1 MTPNRKT
8 QEPDRPLSVLVF
20 PKTGRPY
27 MRVEH
32 PPRDQKEL
40 EFALGRKF
48 IGALAHFQGIRLSK
62 LTICPA
68 SEEPGDLICVDEK
81 GRAIKIQVAEL
92 IDHSPRR
99 LKEMRGSYVE
109 SIRNQYGNVFVLFS
123 GCRVSLVDSGE
134 EPYLPHIHTSQGQEC
149 LRKLVTELESF
160 AYEIGA
166 LAINRMRTRNIQIS
180 KKRIGVVCIRFAS
193 AGKDVPFQFAWDGGG
208 PPYRKDVSRRLLYT
222 TVTGKVEKH
231 YSKPTEPFWL
241 LTYSTD
247 TLFDEQDPDIEES
260 RHLLDSTRHP
270 LDAVWY
276 LYPYTNEELGHV
288 LRVWLNQQNEIRT

>member
-8 QEPDRPLSVLVF
+8 QKPDRPLSVLVF

-32 PPRDQKEL
+32 PPRDQKGL
-40 EFALGRKF
+40 EFALGSKF

-62 LTICPA
+62 LTICPE
-68 SEEPGDLICVDEK
+68 SEEPGDLTCVDEK

-99 LKEMRGSYVE
+99 LKEMWGSYVE
-109 SIRNQYGNVFVLFS
+109 V
-123 GCRVSLVDSGE
+123 
-134 EPYLPHIHTSQGQEC
+134 
-149 LRKLVTELESF
+149 
-160 AYEIGA
+160 A
-166 LAINRMRTRNIQIS
+166 
-180 KKRIGVVCIRFAS
+180 
-193 AGKDVPFQFAWDGGG
+193 
-208 PPYRKDVSRRLLYT
+208 
-222 TVTGKVEKH
+222 KH
-231 YSKPTEPFWL
+231 YSRPTEPFWL
-241 LTYSTD
+241 LTYLTD

-270 LDAVWY
+270 FDAVWY
-276 LYPYTNEELGHV
+276 LYPYTNEELGDV